1 MNLQIFSLKTVSLH
15 VRQKAKK
22 GVVLK
27 EKKRKKKKFS
37 K

>member
-1 MNLQIFSLKTVSLH
+1 VSLH

-27 EKKRKKKKFS
+27 EKKRKKRNFQSKKIN
-37 K
+37 

>member
-1 MNLQIFSLKTVSLH
+1 VSLH

-27 EKKRKKKKFS
+27 EKKRKKEIFKVKKLT
-37 K
+37 